1 MIMETFVVKKLFK
14 VGFTITFKSPT
25 WLKTSESAPTS
36 GETIT
41 QVLNTSSM
49 EAVDALIV

>member
-1 MIMETFVVKKLFK
+1 METFMVKKLFK
-14 VGFTITFKSPT
+14 VGFAISFKSPT
-25 WLKTSESAPTS
+25 RLKTSESAPTS

-41 QVLNTSSM
+41 QVLTTSSM